1 MTTTKAEK
9 EEAKAELLK
18 RVKPGATV
26 YTILRHVS
34 RSGMRREID
43 CFVLDRNG
51 GRPVYLSGH
60 AATLL
65 GYRRSLNKEHFALIV
80 DGCGMDMGFHVVYEL
95 SCILFGKSGGCGGAK
110 ALHQEWL

>member
-18 RVKPGATV
+18 RVNPGATV

-43 CFVLDRNG
+43 CFVMDKKG
-51 GRPVYLSGH
+51 GRPLYLSGYISQ
-60 AATLL
+60 LL
-65 GYRRSLNKEHFALIV
+65 EYSRKKSGSWALIV
-80 DGCGMDMGFHVVYEL
+80 DGCGMDMGFSVVYNL
-95 SCILFGKSGGCGGAK
+95 SCALFGKAGSCRGK
-110 ALHQEWL
+110 QALRQEWL